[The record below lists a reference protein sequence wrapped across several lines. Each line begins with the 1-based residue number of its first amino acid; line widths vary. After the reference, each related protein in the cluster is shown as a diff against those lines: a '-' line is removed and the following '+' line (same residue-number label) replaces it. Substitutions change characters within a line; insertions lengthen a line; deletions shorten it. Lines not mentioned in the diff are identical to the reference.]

1 MVHNLF
7 FLFTLFLSIFIFN
20 ACSNTPNPKA
30 VAIHEQAVEIFTSSA
45 CDDYEAV
52 DSILMLVDRAQKI
65 DPKYVAILEI
75 KIGALFRIKD
85 GKETLKVVNKLCK
98 SHPKN
103 LFYKTQKAFYLELE
117 GKTREAKRLMH
128 IIDQEY
134 QSLINKNK
142 TDFNLKLNYISF
154 LDIKKDS
161 IAMQKEIGNLK
172 KMKWDENQTFILE
185 HINEQINKSSYLE
198 QYWQGKIDCHE
209 LYKFIDS

>member
-52 DSILMLVDRAQKI
+52 DSILMLVDRARKI
-65 DPKYVAILEI
+65 DPKYVEILEM

-85 GKETLKVVNKLCK
+85 GKEILKTVTKLCK
-98 SHPKN
+98 RHPKN
-103 LFYKTQKAFYLELE
+103 RFYKTQKAFYLELE

-142 TDFNLKLNYISF
+142 TDFNLRLNYISF

-161 IAMQKEIGNLK
+161 IAMQKIDWQFK
-172 KMKWDENQTFILE
+172 K
-185 HINEQINKSSYLE
+185 NEVGRK
-198 QYWQGKIDCHE
+198 
-209 LYKFIDS
+209 